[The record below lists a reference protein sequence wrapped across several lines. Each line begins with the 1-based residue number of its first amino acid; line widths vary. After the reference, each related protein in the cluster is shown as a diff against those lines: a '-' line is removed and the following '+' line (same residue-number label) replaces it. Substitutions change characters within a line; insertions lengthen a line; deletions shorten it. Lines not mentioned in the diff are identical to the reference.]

1 MIKAHG
7 GSREATSSPDGARF
21 HSPGRSPRCST
32 QVASDEPP
40 RSRGL
45 PRSGHSPGI
54 HAGENGSTL
63 LCIQPRSRGL
73 PFAWLKPSWKPRER
87 GWKKVKWGGFEP
99 GVNAGPNTAAR
110 KPRERGKPALGRYKR
125 CVEERGRSPGKANH
139 SAPIHPNGVKPMS
152 PFHAAAGR
160 ALSGLTKCLLQ
171 TQTLG
176 CRITP
181 RRGDAPRRWAALGK
195 NPSRHQDRPHG
206 KESR

>member
-7 GSREATSSPDGARF
+7 GSREATSSPDWVSSPEGARFHSRGRSPGKASHPAPIHPNGVKPMSPLHAAAGRALSGLTKCLLRTRTQGCRITPRRGYAHRRLSLRERPSRREPASSPEGARF
-21 HSPGRSPRCST
+21 HSP
-32 QVASDEPP
+32 
-40 RSRGL
+40 
-45 PRSGHSPGI
+45 
-54 HAGENGSTL
+54 
-63 LCIQPRSRGL
+63 
-73 PFAWLKPSWKPRER
+73 
-87 GWKKVKWGGFEP
+87 
-99 GVNAGPNTAAR
+99 
-110 KPRERGKPALGRYKR
+110 
-125 CVEERGRSPGKANH
+125 GRSPGKANH